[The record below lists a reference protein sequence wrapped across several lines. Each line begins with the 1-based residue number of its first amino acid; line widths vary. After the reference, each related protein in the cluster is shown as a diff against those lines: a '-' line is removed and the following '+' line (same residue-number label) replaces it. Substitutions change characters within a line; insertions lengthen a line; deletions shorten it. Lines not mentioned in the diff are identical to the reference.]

1 MEENGANVEITR
13 ELIDLAQRGTPWDVG
28 NKVLYDLCRLYPQHD
43 QVDQIVAKVW
53 LIGRAYA
60 AAIER
65 RKEKTEFVGDAFYTE
80 HVAPKLKEWQIDR
93 WLSPL
98 SAMRE
103 VNAEN
108 LDAILSCHRQLTDVF
123 YRLTTLDKRSLA
135 SKYLHFHHPRLFF
148 IYDTRAHA
156 ALRLLSAG
164 GRVEKRQ
171 ATADDTYRKFCLKVL
186 ALRDRI
192 EKTYGPRL
200 SPRELD
206 NLFLEVAR
214 IGATQVKGLTISA

>member
-1 MEENGANVEITR
+1 MAAKVEITK
-13 ELIDLAQRGTPWDVG
+13 ELVSVAQRGTRWDVG
-28 NKVLYDLCRLYPQHD
+28 NKVLYDLCRLYPRHD
-43 QVDQIVAKVW
+43 EVDQIVAKVW

-65 RKEKTEFVGDAFYTE
+65 RKEKTEFQGDAFYTE

-98 SAMRE
+98 SSMRE
-103 VNAEN
+103 VTPEN
-108 LDAILSCHRQLTDVF
+108 LDAILSCHRQLTDAF

-135 SKYLHFHHPRLFF
+135 SKYLHFHHPHLFF

-156 ALRLLSAG
+156 ALRLLST
-164 GRVEKRQ
+164 GRVRKQQ
-171 ATADDTYRKFCLKVL
+171 AIDVADDTYRNFCLKVL

-200 SPRELD
+200 SPRDLD
-206 NLFLEVAR
+206 NLLLEVSR
-214 IGATQVKGLTISA
+214 IDATRVKGMTVTA